1 MQCSD
6 NENVGA
12 LRSFQDRMRQTRGV
26 MNQLHR
32 ESEKR
37 THMRKMLD
45 AHMVYLANPYK
56 LEEVEKRVLEE
67 LQEVVPI
74 ERVFM
79 AGPYDNFDAM
89 TVPTMENYEENEVPD
104 NKSVTKARVQE
115 LKKQWTESRQWTVC
129 LSRTEIV

>member
-12 LRSFQDRMRQTRGV
+12 LRSFQNRMRQTRGV

-115 LKKQWTESRQWTVC
+115 LKKQWTESRQ
-129 LSRTEIV
+129 